1 MSNVREHIGF
11 EHVVLQRYRSDL
23 AAWLGRM
30 DFNVGLTL
38 NFNQPSSL
46 SHARKK
52 VGDLFFRV
60 DRKLIGARFHR
71 KPKLRTA
78 GVFFFEHVD
87 TNIHCHG
94 LIRVRDEAMHAFK
107 ELFPDDDCGLW
118 SNVCSSGSHHIS
130 AGADMETAAYYITKE
145 QKPWT
150 DPATTLWLDEFHS
163 PGQ

>member
-1 MSNVREHIGF
+1 MSNVIENVGF
-11 EHVVLQRYRSDL
+11 KYAALQRYRSDL
-23 AAWLGRM
+23 SNWLGQM

-46 SHARKK
+46 THARKK

-60 DRKLIGARFHR
+60 DRKLLGARFHK
-71 KPKLRTA
+71 KPTLRTT

-94 LIRVRDEAMHAFK
+94 LIRVRDENMIAFK
-107 ELFPDDDCGLW
+107 KLFPEDGCGLW
-118 SNVCSSGSHHIS
+118 SNVCSSGSHYIS
-130 AGADMETAAYYITKE
+130 SGSNMVTAAYYVTKE

-150 DPATTLWLDEFHS
+150 DPETTLWLDEFYS
-163 PGQ
+163 LGQ